1 MTTPLPKHL
10 ADVLA
15 VADLPRATIAAR
27 CGISPD
33 AVRTALSTLRRRGL
47 WQAGAGE
54 ARVTIDVHPLALLFP
69 AMEGEAEATLRADV
83 AAHGLREPILL
94 TPERAI
100 LDGRNRF
107 AALLA
112 AGLIDNP
119 VRVSAL
125 GRYFRTV
132 TLPEADWLGLVLS
145 RNLARRHLSESQRAL
160 VAAKLA
166 TMGHGGVRRG
176 TDQAASLPVERPP
189 HGSPVTQERA
199 GEMLNVS
206 ERSVRSARALV
217 EHAAPELVKAVEA
230 GDVSIHAA
238 EAVAARPVAEQ
249 AEIVARGRAEIL
261 HAAKAFRAEATAEK
275 KARRAERESA
285 LAGRIVAAN
294 AALDEAGAA
303 GRRYGV
309 ILADPEWRFEPW
321 SRETGMD
328 RAPENH
334 YPTSPLETI
343 KARPVARLAAEDC
356 ALFLWATAPML
367 PEALEVMAAW
377 GFAYKTQL
385 VWIKD
390 ALGTGY
396 WFRSAHELLLVG
408 TRGNVPAPA
417 MGTQWASVLEAPRG
431 AHSAKPPRV
440 HALIEDYFP
449 TLPKIELN
457 ARAARPGWDAW
468 GAEAPGEA

>member
-69 AMEGEAEATLRADV
+69 AMEGEAAAILRADV

-94 TPERAI
+94 TPGRAI

-166 TMGHGGVRRG
+166 TMGAGRPKNSLNSDDKARSMAEAGAALKVSRASVAVAKGV
-176 TDQAASLPVERPP
+176 L
-189 HGSPVTQERA
+189 
-199 GEMLNVS
+199 
-206 ERSVRSARALV
+206 

-275 KARRAERESA
+275 KARRVERESA
-285 LAGRIVAAN
+285 LAGRIANAN

-303 GRRYGV
+303 GTRYGV

-334 YPTSPLETI
+334 YPTSPLEAI

-390 ALGTGY
+390 ALGNGY

>member
-10 ADVLA
+10 AEVLA
-15 VADLPRATIAAR
+15 VADLPRAMIAAR

-69 AMEGEAEATLRADV
+69 AMEGEAAATLRADV

-166 TMGHGGVRRG
+166 TMGVGRPKNSAILHDCAG
-176 TDQAASLPVERPP
+176 AAATPGRSLDA
-189 HGSPVTQERA
+189 A
-199 GEMLNVS
+199 GEALSVS
-206 ERSVRSARALV
+206 RRSVASARVVLAT
-217 EHAAPELVKAVEA
+217 AAPELVKAVEA

-285 LAGRIVAAN
+285 LAGRIANAN

-390 ALGTGY
+390 ALGIGY